1 MMQAQVEGT
10 HPLVSLM
17 TNFGASFKKAREF
30 RGITLDQIAKET
42 RISTRFL
49 AAIENEEFHLLPGGV
64 FNRGFIRTFAERV
77 GLDPDEALADYERL
91 VSAGEPNDVQSSTHD
106 ASTRR
111 DRHLYPAAVAI
122 LALAIGI
129 FYFVTREGQP
139 VQTATAPPIS
149 KPTPQVQQPPAPV
162 AAAETTPD
170 TTPVA
175 VAEQTPPP
183 TVVSAPAPA
192 PAPAPSQALTLDI
205 EAHEKTWIKVTSDG
219 NSVLAGE
226 VLEPGMTRKFTAESS
241 IYISVGNAAGLTL
254 KINDKVLKPL
264 GKSGQVRSVTITPA
278 TLNDFIG

>member
-1 MMQAQVEGT
+1 
-10 HPLVSLM
+10 M

-91 VSAGEPNDVQSSTHD
+91 VSAGEPNDVQSATHD

-111 DRHLYPAAVAI
+111 ERHLYPAAVAI

-129 FYFVTREGQP
+129 FYFVTRESQP

-149 KPTPQVQQPPAPV
+149 KPAPPVQQPPPPPV
-162 AAAETTPD
+162 AAPETTPD
-170 TTPVA
+170 ATPVA

-183 TVVSAPAPA
+183 TVVSAAAQAPA
-192 PAPAPSQALTLDI
+192 PAPAQAMTLDI

-219 NSVLAGE
+219 TSVIAGE
-226 VLEPGMTRKFTAESS
+226 VLEPGMTRKFTAENS

>member
-1 MMQAQVEGT
+1 MILAQVKGT
-10 HPLVSLM
+10 HPLVGLM

-30 RGITLDQIAKET
+30 RGVTLDQIAKET

-91 VSAGEPNDVQSSTHD
+91 VSAGEPNDVQSSTHT
-106 ASTRR
+106 ASSRR
-111 DRHLYPAAVAI
+111 ERHLYPAAVAV

-129 FYFVTREGQP
+129 FYFVMRENQP
-139 VQTATAPPIS
+139 VQTATPIS
-149 KPTPQVQQPPAPV
+149 KPAPQIQQPPPTPV
-162 AAAETTPD
+162 AAPETTPD
-170 TTPVA
+170 ATPVA

-183 TVVSAPAPA
+183 TVVSA

-226 VLEPGMTRKFTAESS
+226 VLEPGMTRKFTAENSL
-241 IYISVGNAAGLTL
+241 YISVGNAAGLTL